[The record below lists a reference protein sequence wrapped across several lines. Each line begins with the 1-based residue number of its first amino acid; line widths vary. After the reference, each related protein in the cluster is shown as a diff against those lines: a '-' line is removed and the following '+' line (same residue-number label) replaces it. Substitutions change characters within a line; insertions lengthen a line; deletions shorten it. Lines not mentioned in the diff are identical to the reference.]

1 MQTCMPVDCS
11 ENRSMCP
18 QPISYSCKKSQNQ
31 LTQVGKSE
39 RRGGQGKMNE
49 KREKKKE
56 KKMQWNKTFTG
67 LKRGQVF
74 VFSSSHTIHSH
85 TPSHLPLPNQ
95 ITTTSKLWHNYLM
108 IYGPRVFP
116 CTRVIFFKSLH
127 VLNCGDCCLCNV
139 HNYIYICHT
148 HIHTPFT
155 SSHQRSIETQHKVS
169 QPLCSGAYIASY
181 FQMGEGSGGT
191 FIWTLH
197 QTAAQGT
204 RKLAAF

>member
-1 MQTCMPVDCS
+1 
-11 ENRSMCP
+11 
-18 QPISYSCKKSQNQ
+18 
-31 LTQVGKSE
+31 
-39 RRGGQGKMNE
+39 
-49 KREKKKE
+49 
-56 KKMQWNKTFTG
+56 MQWNKTFTG

-108 IYGPRVFP
+108 IYGPRMFP

-148 HIHTPFT
+148 HIHTHHLPHHTRGQLKHNTRWVNHFAVVHT
-155 SSHQRSIETQHKVS
+155 SPVIFRWGRGQEGHLYGHCIK
-169 QPLCSGAYIASY
+169 QPLREHANSQRFKEIFKTFHWQSLLRMENQTRHCIVLLYKHYICK
-181 FQMGEGSGGT
+181 FP
-191 FIWTLH
+191 
-197 QTAAQGT
+197 AA
-204 RKLAAF
+204 LFLNC